1 MAKLRVKITKGEE
14 VRYISHLDYAGAIER
29 AIRRANLPA
38 AYSAGFNPHMKLS
51 FASALGLGVTSE
63 GEYMDVEFTAA
74 VDPVMARNKLNDS
87 LPPGIFVKQS
97 GYVDDRSP
105 ALMAVVNLAEYRILA
120 PLAAGTEFCDVQA
133 SLRRFHSAD
142 EVNYIRE
149 SPKKKREI
157 DLKQFLVQDIAAA
170 AAGEA
175 VRLSMAIKITPTGS
189 VKAGE
194 VLAALVAQFD
204 LPVVQDS
211 ALIHRVGLY
220 IANETVRSLPL
231 P

>member
-29 AIRRANLPA
+29 AIRRAKLPA
-38 AYSAGFNPHMKLS
+38 AYSAGFNPHMKLA

-74 VDPVMARNKLNDS
+74 VDPAEAQIRLNGS
-87 LPPGIFVKQS
+87 LPSGIAVRQA
-97 GYVDDRSP
+97 GYVEDHSP
-105 ALMAVVNLAEYRILA
+105 ALMAAVNLAEYRILV
-120 PLAAGTEFCDVQA
+120 PLSDGAEFCDVQA
-133 SLRRFHSAD
+133 SLNRFNSAG
-142 EVNYIRE
+142 EVTYIRE

-157 DLKQFLVQDIAAA
+157 DLKHYLAQDIVAAEDGA
-170 AAGEA
+170 EI
-175 VRLSMAIKITPTGS
+175 RLSMKIKITPTGS

-194 VLAALVAQFD
+194 VLAALVNQFG
-204 LPVVQDS
+204 LPVEKDS
-211 ALIHRVGLY
+211 GLIHRNGLY
-220 IANETVRSLPL
+220 IMQDGIRCSPL